1 MVMSDSPSAGEVA
14 RLEARVARLEKLLA
28 DRSRVLRSLAR
39 GLCEEDLVTLSRL
52 ESGLPPLLR
61 SDAGSLVWR
70 DTTRLT
76 TADVERTMTALWR
89 AVAPFHGADED

>member
-1 MVMSDSPSAGEVA
+1 MEPADPAAELA
-14 RLEARVARLEKLLA
+14 RLRARIAQLEKALA

-52 ESGLPPLLR
+52 ASGLPPLLR

-76 TADVERTMTALWR
+76 SADVERTMTALWR
-89 AVAPFHGADED
+89 AVAPFHGADEE

>member
-1 MVMSDSPSAGEVA
+1 VVTPPQDSAEELA
-14 RLEARVARLEKLLA
+14 RLEARVAHLEKLLA
-28 DRSRVLRSLAR
+28 NRSRVLRSLAR
-39 GLCEEDLVTLSRL
+39 GLCEDDLVTLSRL

-76 TADVERTMTALWR
+76 SADVERTMTALWR
-89 AVAPFHGADED
+89 AVAPFHGADEE